1 MDSGDFNVLS
11 VEEVEAVAR
20 AAASPQDAALYRVAA
35 YTGLRQGE
43 LRALRWR
50 DIGFATANLRVR
62 RNLPAHGE
70 EKAKDPKSGKGR
82 SVPLIDQAARP
93 LEGLSRR
100 GYLTSDDDRVF
111 VSASGGTLDDGDVRD
126 GFYAA
131 LVRAGLGHK
140 RQEDPPLRF
149 HDLRHT
155 FGTLAVQVWPL
166 VDVQAYMGHR
176 DVKTTMRYAH
186 HQPKHN
192 AAAEFS
198 RFVSAQSVSPLC
210 PELATS
216 TPTERNSAQLNGA

>member
-1 MDSGDFNVLS
+1 
-11 VEEVEAVAR
+11 
-20 AAASPQDAALYRVAA
+20 
-35 YTGLRQGE
+35 
-43 LRALRWR
+43 
-50 DIGFATANLRVR
+50 
-62 RNLPAHGE
+62 
-70 EKAKDPKSGKGR
+70 
-82 SVPLIDQAARP
+82 
-93 LEGLSRR
+93 
-100 GYLTSDDDRVF
+100 
-111 VSASGGTLDDGDVRD
+111 VSASGGALDDGDVRD

-140 RQEDPPLRF
+140 RHQDPPLRF

-186 HQPKHN
+186 HQPKHD
-192 AAAEFS
+192 AAERFS